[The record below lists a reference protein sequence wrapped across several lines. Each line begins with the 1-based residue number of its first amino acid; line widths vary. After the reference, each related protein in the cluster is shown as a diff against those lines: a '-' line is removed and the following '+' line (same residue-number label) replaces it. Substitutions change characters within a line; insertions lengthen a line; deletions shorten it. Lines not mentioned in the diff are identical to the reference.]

1 MKPDAD
7 ALITGVQTFLN
18 QILDELPAGRRSDV
32 RAAVKSLENVR
43 AELDDLFPVLMTE
56 CEELAAACAE
66 AEQALGRAG
75 SGGAALPPCSSLGA
89 LKVRHGELLA
99 QVGDLAVQ
107 LLGRSDPQA
116 RDALASICRTLGA
129 QGRRRLGWQSVFP
142 QDALV
147 SDVLKSTWPEDR
159 ST

>member
-18 QILDELPAGRRSDV
+18 QILDELPAGRRGDA
-32 RAAVKSLENVR
+32 RAAAKSLENIR
-43 AELDDLFPVLMTE
+43 AELDVLFPVLMTE
-56 CEELAAACAE
+56 CEELAAARAE
-66 AEQALGRAG
+66 AEQALGRG
-75 SGGAALPPCSSLGA
+75 SSGVAPPLPCDSLGA
-89 LKVRHGELLA
+89 LKARHGEMLA
-99 QVGDLAVQ
+99 HIGDLAVQ
-107 LLGRSDPQA
+107 LLGRGEPPA

-142 QDALV
+142 HDALV